1 MTLATKTG
9 EVKFLQQGKRG
20 MLPYPAGEYDLH
32 TSYVCTDMLA
42 PYVLYNGIYYVM
54 NQVTTWVGQGVP
66 SNINNPQKD
75 YAVNGTKATWI
86 PFEGYK
92 AIYVEIL
99 MANFAKLAS
108 AVFYGQYQFSQYGED
123 ASGSAVETEGGYKD
137 FNPNDPMNSANAFRP
152 NLILDFLTGKVYC
165 KSLDARGSIYT
176 PYLNIPLEP
185 DVETVIKVRGRMNG
199 YITCLGVSTQSH
211 TLSLPRAVDMD
222 AGTEL
227 NLYYYV
233 MPGRLAP
240 SPTIKIYPDGE
251 FLPHGL
257 TEFRM
262 RSNTEVQLKVV
273 KIGTADADKMWMILN
288 APYNG
293 SIDLFPCVLAQGYVT
308 GTSTGATIVA
318 TTYDG
323 SSLSVSRVAEGHYRI
338 KIPSSWKMDHYKYIV
353 MLTGIGAV
361 SGGPN
366 SPTKATLKEQSYEYF
381 DVWVSDDSSVNDGS
395 FSFMISDTYA
405 WGNNG
410 GFLTPT

>member
-32 TSYVCTDMLA
+32 TSYVCTDMVA

-54 NQVTTWVGQGVP
+54 NQVTTWIGQGVP

-86 PFEGYK
+86 PFEAYK

-152 NLILDFLTGKVYC
+152 NLMLDFLTGKVYC
-165 KSLDARGSIYT
+165 KSLDAKGSIYT
-176 PYLNIPLEP
+176 PYFNIPLEP
-185 DVETVIKVRGRMNG
+185 NVDTVIQVRGRMNG
-199 YITCLGVSTQSH
+199 YITCLGDNMQDH
-211 TLSLPRAVDMD
+211 RLLLPPAANMD

-227 NLYYYV
+227 NLFYYV
-233 MPGRLAP
+233 IQGRRAP
-240 SPTIKIYPDGE
+240 YPNIKITDGE
-251 FLPHGL
+251 FLPNRL

-273 KIGTADADKMWMILN
+273 KVGATDDNRWMLMN
-288 APYNG
+288 PPYNG

-308 GTSTGATIVA
+308 GTSSGATIVA

-323 SSLSVSRVAEGHYRI
+323 SSLSVSRIAEGHYRI

-395 FSFMISDTYA
+395 FSFMISDIYA